1 MAKVRVGST
10 FFVEG
15 VTRQQVWDYLEQIE
29 HASEWN
35 TFVESAESPDPPGV
49 GRQIFLHV
57 GFLGLTFPV
66 EAVATV
72 SDEPER
78 SVIEG
83 RKPFR
88 SEIGTEMAEAEGG
101 VQMTG
106 WFEMDPGKFFPVP
119 KFVLKKAVQRQYDK
133 DTALLQR
140 RLEEL
145 A

>member
-10 FFVEG
+10 FLVEG
-15 VTRQQVWDYLEQIE
+15 VTRQQVWDYLEKIE

-35 TFVESAESPDPPGV
+35 TFVDSAESPDPPGV

-66 EAVATV
+66 EAQAIA
-72 SDEPER
+72 SEEPER

-88 SEIGTEMAEAEGG
+88 SEMGMELEDAPGG
-101 VQMTG
+101 VEMTG
-106 WFEMDPGKFFPVP
+106 WFQMDPGKFFPVP
-119 KFVLKKAVQRQYDK
+119 KFVLKKAVQRQYDR
-133 DTALLQR
+133 DTELLKRKLEAL
-140 RLEEL
+140 